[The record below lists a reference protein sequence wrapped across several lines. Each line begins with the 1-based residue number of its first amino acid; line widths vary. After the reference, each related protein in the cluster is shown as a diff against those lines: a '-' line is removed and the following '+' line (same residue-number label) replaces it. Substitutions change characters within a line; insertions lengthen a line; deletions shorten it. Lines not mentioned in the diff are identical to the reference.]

1 MAESITNKNRSLMYS
16 LPFLQGLNTELNGIV
31 DSSDFTK
38 DELNVMIRGDNT
50 RSRRPGVDF
59 ETNYTMSEQAF
70 DVALEDLAFNSTEW
84 TDINSPDESENYLAT
99 PYLVVQVGGKVLFYE
114 NRGLP
119 FSQAQAFTLDL
130 AEHRLDPEDDVSYK
144 TEKCRFTTAYGCLF
158 IASKA
163 IHPILCRSAQEI
175 TTEIPDTPEEY
186 PSGIL
191 PVTAF
196 QGKHQRMG
204 GWGGYVVTSL
214 DGLKPIKKYLD
225 AFYEFYIGGV
235 RVGKFDYTGPCP
247 NSYTMAQS
255 FNSLSAD
262 IRRNLTAVPFESQAG
277 VWTNPNTGWPNMT
290 PYDFITIQAE
300 DNSVRGLEVSVRL
313 TGHAYKSGSWVQR
326 DFRYNVNLTGGSAR
340 YRLQTKLDLVV
351 RDTSYGAEDF
361 LAVDENPKKLSYAH
375 LYNLLN
381 QGWTAELIGKFY
393 QKSRPK
399 EEAVNRFFP
408 GNNLAQQYLKDGQ
421 LDAFKPEALINMTF
435 GNTPAARGHFKL
447 SFFNQDRNTIASLSL
462 SMLAVVDAIND
473 ARRAASETGDDITL
487 QGILETPFPV
497 DPEDPAAQVPVVK
510 PRKPYVTDLQEYAGR
525 VFYLCDNTLL
535 YSQVLAEDLTK
546 ASQCCSEADPTSE
559 EMSDVIETDG
569 GTLSIPEIGEGVKL
583 SQLGPYL
590 LVFGTRGNVYLSGT
604 ANNLFTATAYTKGT
618 LPVAPTHAPHS
629 FVTTEFGLFY
639 WGSTSINMIGFG
651 GDGLAPTDLSTD
663 RLLNFYGRISKKQQE
678 NCKGVY
684 SSSKKKVFWFYPS
697 DESKPRRLDSV
708 LVYDIRHN
716 AFTPYKIATTA
727 INTTTGE
734 AVDINAPEVVSG
746 LSLSVPFKSIKAYP
760 LTAEGPYFEKRYTYR
775 GKAGDAYTFTYY
787 TTDEDPGVGSVVIQE
802 GFNAPLTV
810 DSVLSVGI
818 LKLSNG
824 ALAYRYPEGD
834 YTQLVE
840 TDDNYEVTVD
850 DAILLADDP
859 IESEEFA
866 YESSTLVCF
875 SPSQGKITFGDF
887 NSNLLRDWVTGDT
900 EGNGYTFDSYLI
912 SHPMSA
918 SGYTTGGTRATDF
931 AHNKNMP
938 YLLTYFRRT
947 ETGKTINGGYV
958 YPSGC
963 IGSAIW
969 DWKTAGNRGGWDAP
983 QQLYRPN
990 VNNLLFDGYVITKTN
1005 IRGIGRSFQVKLQSQ
1020 GDKQFILE
1028 ALAYDLLNDGRI

>member
-1 MAESITNKNRSLMYS
+1 MAESIVNKNRSLMYS

-163 IHPILCRSAQEI
+163 IHPIMCRSAQEI

-204 GWGGYVVTSL
+204 GWGGYVVTGL
-214 DGLKPIKKYLD
+214 DGLKPTIKYLD

-290 PYDFITIQAE
+290 PYDFMKIQAE

-313 TGHAYKSGSWVQR
+313 TGHAYKSGAWVQR
-326 DFRYNVNLTGGSAR
+326 DFRYNVTLTGGSAR

-393 QKSRPK
+393 QKSRPTA
-399 EEAVNRFFP
+399 EAVNRFFP
-408 GNNLAQQYLKDGQ
+408 GNNLAQQYLKEGQ

-447 SFFNQDRNTIASLSL
+447 SFFNQDRNTTASLSL
-462 SMLAVVDAIND
+462 SMLAVVDAINE
-473 ARRAASETGDDITL
+473 ARRDASETGDDITL
-487 QGILETPFPV
+487 QDILETPFPV

-678 NCKGVY
+678 SCKGVY

-697 DESKPRRLDSV
+697 DETKPRRLDNV

-727 INTTTGE
+727 IDTTTGE
-734 AVDINAPEVVSG
+734 AIDINAPEVVSG

-760 LTAEGPYFEKRYTYR
+760 LTAESIDGE
-775 GKAGDAYTFTYY
+775 
-787 TTDEDPGVGSVVIQE
+787 ES
-802 GFNAPLTV
+802 
-810 DSVLSVGI
+810 
-818 LKLSNG
+818 
-824 ALAYRYPEGD
+824 
-834 YTQLVE
+834 
-840 TDDNYEVTVD
+840 YEVTVD

-875 SPSQGKITFGDF
+875 SPAQGKITFGDF
-887 NSNLLRDWVTGDT
+887 NSNLLRDWVNGDT

-918 SGYTTGGTRATDF
+918 SGYTTGGARATDF

-938 YLLTYFRRT
+938 YLITYFRRT
-947 ETGKTINGGYV
+947 ETGKTINGSYV